1 MLQFD
6 RNSFKKSIINLVRK
20 SAKWKRRLLGQI
32 YHVATSLDGFA
43 TINQNLTDL
52 FKREIFFNLVEALEQ
67 LTERKEGKMN
77 LV

>member
-1 MLQFD
+1 MV
-6 RNSFKKSIINLVRK
+6 K
-20 SAKWKRRLLGQI
+20 
-32 YHVATSLDGFA
+32 SLDGFA

-52 FKREIFFNLVEALEQ
+52 FKMEIFFNLVEALEQ